1 MSCTHSSSCEL
12 YVQFAADP
20 LIKVWK
26 ESYCESGFETCARY
40 QLSLKGS
47 PVPITLLPN
56 GKEILD
62 NQRQNDVS
70 INAIFNAIQK
80 NRLPM
85 IKAIMKAKVNDD
97 RISNIEGI
105 TPAMYAAS
113 LGRKEILT
121 YFLDNGCNPHYT
133 CNKGKNALDYAQN
146 SKQEE
151 CVTLLQAYMAKIEPP
166 KQVMPENSQP
176 LSFSENDVS
185 EKTGLFGKLFGL
197 FKGKHKDAA

>member
-1 MSCTHSSSCEL
+1 MPCTHSSSCEL

-26 ESYCESGFETCARY
+26 ENYCESGFENCARY
-40 QLSLKGS
+40 QLSLKGA

-70 INAIFNAIQK
+70 INAVFNAIQK

-85 IKAIMKAKVNDD
+85 IKAILKAKENDD
-97 RISNIEGI
+97 KIANSEGI

-113 LGRKEILT
+113 LGRKEILG
-121 YFLDNGCNPHYT
+121 YFLEHGCNPHHT
-133 CNKGKNALDYAQN
+133 CKKGMNALDYASN
-146 SKQEE
+146 SKQDE
-151 CVTLLQAYMAKIEPP
+151 CVALLQTYMEKIAPP
-166 KQVMPENSQP
+166 KAEANEKASFANQDSQ
-176 LSFSENDVS
+176 
-185 EKTGLFGKLFGL
+185 EKASLFGKIFGL
-197 FKGKHKDAA
+197 LKGKHKHAA